1 MPSTMTKA
9 QMFLRVMLLL
19 GLWPNQGG
27 SLRNAPIETRLSRH
41 GTAAGAR
48 RSAVVRMAVA
58 RADKAVVEA
67 GLVPTRS
74 AAKVLIKAGLL
85 MHGGATVKRPSE
97 TVDSRALELAEG
109 AEAVFGKFVSRA
121 GYKLEACLET
131 DLGARFVA
139 VDGCSALDVGAS
151 TGGFTDCLLQRGAAR
166 VVAIDVG
173 HGQLHERIASDARVT
188 SYEGVNARSVT
199 AEELQ
204 AAAPAN
210 RPANGELFGGTID
223 AISDGSGRGPSSSSS
238 SLGSS
243 FLFDVVVIDVSFI
256 SLSLVLPNVWKFV
269 NPAGGTVVALVK
281 PQFEVGGLDD
291 EAGGLKALHRG
302 RGIVHDDRL
311 RRKALDAIVAL
322 AGEEGVLTGAV
333 DDHDCNRD
341 RDRDQQRPTTGLA
354 PPRLAGA
361 KVLGHM
367 ECPVKGTDGNAE
379 WLLVLRREGVS
390 GEGGGG
396 DETREKEGLVGV
408 DRRAQHIL
416 QR

>member
-1 MPSTMTKA
+1 MGCSFSTSGSSDSPS
-9 QMFLRVMLLL
+9 LLPSAL
-19 GLWPNQGG
+19 TPP
-27 SLRNAPIETRLSRH
+27 RRRPAPH
-41 GTAAGAR
+41 
-48 RSAVVRMAVA
+48 
-58 RADKAVVEA
+58 
-67 GLVPTRS
+67 
-74 AAKVLIKAGLL
+74 
-85 MHGGATVKRPSE
+85 
-97 TVDSRALELAEG
+97 
-109 AEAVFGKFVSRA
+109 
-121 GYKLEACLET
+121 
-131 DLGARFVA
+131 
-139 VDGCSALDVGAS
+139 SALDRYM
-151 TGGFTDCLLQRGAAR
+151 L
-166 VVAIDVG
+166 
-173 HGQLHERIASDARVT
+173 
-188 SYEGVNARSVT
+188 
-199 AEELQ
+199 
-204 AAAPAN
+204 
-210 RPANGELFGGTID
+210 
-223 AISDGSGRGPSSSSS
+223 
-238 SLGSS
+238 
-243 FLFDVVVIDVSFI
+243 
-256 SLSLVLPNVWKFV
+256 
-269 NPAGGTVVALVK
+269 
-281 PQFEVGGLDD
+281 D

-408 DRRAQHIL
+408 DRRAQPIL